1 MSRSMKLCEACI
13 RLLRE
18 GGYIVEAGKG
28 KDKERC
34 DYCRKKVYAR
44 PVLLTSAREKALKA

>member
-18 GGYIVEAGKG
+18 GGYHVEAGKG

-34 DYCRKKVYAR
+34 DYCKRKIYAR
-44 PVLLTSAREKALKA
+44 PVVLTSAREKG